1 MLRMFP
7 RAFSLFFLSLLPL
20 SISSFH
26 LSLSFYALKFVSA
39 QRFSASLTA
48 AALASQASLGALP
61 PLFPLQKFVLA
72 QRFISSFRCRALPRK
87 PPIAPFLSSFLIKNL
102 FQLSALAPLY
112 PACSLLHLFL

>member
-1 MLRMFP
+1 MFP

-20 SISSFH
+20 SLSSFH

-39 QRFSASLTA
+39 QRFS
-48 AALASQASLGALP
+48 
-61 PLFPLQKFVLA
+61 
-72 QRFISSFRCRALPRK
+72 SSFRCRVLPRK